1 MPSDRCKLRIFGRL
15 RKQCPWSVVCEEEP
29 EGWRSKGW
37 IRQHSVS
44 QGKESAFSVQWEPK
58 LRFESHFQRI
68 TQIAVWEMNS
78 SQAREETDQLESCG
92 DS

>member
-1 MPSDRCKLRIFGRL
+1 M
-15 RKQCPWSVVCEEEP
+15 CEEEP

-58 LRFESHFQRI
+58 LRFKSHFQKI
-68 TQIAVWEMNS
+68 TQMAVWEMNS
-78 SQAREETDQLESCG
+78 S
-92 DS
+92 

>member
-1 MPSDRCKLRIFGRL
+1 MR
-15 RKQCPWSVVCEEEP
+15 
-29 EGWRSKGW
+29 RSQKAGEAKGG
-37 IRQHSVS
+37 SGNTVS
-44 QGKESAFSVQWEPK
+44 QGKESVFSVQWEPK
-58 LRFESHFQRI
+58 LRFESYFQKI

>member
-1 MPSDRCKLRIFGRL
+1 M
-15 RKQCPWSVVCEEEP
+15 CEEEP
-29 EGWRSKGW
+29 EGWRSKGC

-44 QGKESAFSVQWEPK
+44 QGKESDFSVQWEPK

-78 SQAREETDQLESCG
+78 SQAREGMKTPVTGITKEHVILKQRKNSSAQSHETET
-92 DS
+92 